1 MIGFSKCFSFFL
13 CDFLGCSMH
22 SAPFRTEYFM
32 QIKKKRKK
40 KKARCWIMNL
50 HDRQLDSQPRRGK
63 CVILCPRSVNI
74 PAALLLNVQTRDW
87 VWKCA
92 CVFKENSLSGEL
104 DGQEIESPLSPMFS
118 LRLSSSGS
126 NFGLKRRRKRGKKI
140 RNTPKWWEGKKLTYI
155 NPVMKR
161 WEAAWTQWYHNIII
175 VLGTWVQWCCITC
188 K

>member
-1 MIGFSKCFSFFL
+1 MFFL
-13 CDFLGCSMH
+13 FSMWLSRLLH
-22 SAPFRTEYFM
+22 ALCTVSYRIFHAN
-32 QIKKKRKK
+32 KKKRKK

-175 VLGTWVQWCCITC
+175 VLGTWVQWCCMTC

>member
-1 MIGFSKCFSFFL
+1 MLFLFSMWLSRLLHAL
-13 CDFLGCSMH
+13 CTVSYRIFH
-22 SAPFRTEYFM
+22 AN
-32 QIKKKRKK
+32 KKKKKK

-126 NFGLKRRRKRGKKI
+126 NFGLKRRRKRGKKSETPLNDERGKNWLTLI
-140 RNTPKWWEGKKLTYI
+140 RLWNIEKQHE
-155 NPVMKR
+155 
-161 WEAAWTQWYHNIII
+161 HNGIKIS
-175 VLGTWVQWCCITC
+175 
-188 K
+188 